1 MRWEYALAASVPD
14 AVEADHGWGQLASLG
29 MMSDFGSPPEHEWFP
44 LPGARGSQVR
54 KVEAAA
60 ERGLMFF
67 PWGNFRRLDDPDG
80 KEYTLEF
87 ENVGATG
94 PGIRTEFVLDWT
106 DAFIMCPAKFVWPVC
121 VLCTKFLFPHE
132 DHRRSKEHQRRLRQ
146 PWPLLADKEQ
156 LKSHKAWCC
165 RNLPR
170 RNDFGVHFG
179 LL

>member
-67 PWGNFRRLDDPDG
+67 PWGNFRRLDDPAG

-87 ENVGATG
+87 KNVGAAG
-94 PGIRTEFVLDWT
+94 PGICTEFVLDWT
-106 DAFIMCPAKFVWPVC
+106 DAFIMCPAVAGLC
-121 VLCTKFLFPHE
+121 VV
-132 DHRRSKEHQRRLRQ
+132 HQI
-146 PWPLLADKEQ
+146 PLPA
-156 LKSHKAWCC
+156 
-165 RNLPR
+165 
-170 RNDFGVHFG
+170 
-179 LL
+179 